1 MLKRLLI
8 AAIFSIAASAPA
20 LPQGAQLGPNQFFAN
35 PTASKAQPKP
45 TTLPAC
51 ANDGIHALVY
61 INGTGLQ
68 CATMTVGGVVPTGY
82 IGGLTT
88 SNDGTSP
95 NTIID
100 FAAGMAADSTNSVLI
115 SLGAMIKATT
125 GPWQAGNANGMGNG
139 LTIAASTWYHVCL
152 TPNGGSPDLWFDTS
166 AVCANKPSGVS
177 GSQFRRIAS
186 FKTDGA
192 ASIIKFLQ
200 IRDAFYWQIPV
211 QDVSAASVNATPAN
225 KALASIPLGVSVR
238 PIMNVNANV
247 SGSASTTR
255 VRVYSPLLNDNN
267 ANLDVNAGINVT
279 ATGVTAVAAWTPI
292 STEYSDT
299 SQNIRVV
306 NNAADVNAVVNIF
319 TMGWID
325 NRGQ

>member
-82 IGGLTT
+82 IGGLTI
-88 SNDGTSP
+88 SNDGASP

-100 FAAGMAADSTNSVLI
+100 IAAGMAADSTNSVLI

-125 GPWQAGNANGMGNG
+125 GAWQAGNANGMGNG

-177 GSQFRRIAS
+177 GSLFRRIAS
-186 FKTDGA
+186 FKTNGSSA
-192 ASIIKFLQ
+192 IIAFLQ
-200 IRDAFYWQIPV
+200 IKDAFYWQTPV
-211 QDVSAASVNATPAN
+211 LDVNAFAVTSTPAN
-225 KALASIPLGVSVR
+225 KSFTVPLGVSVR
-238 PIMNVNANV
+238 PIMNLNANS
-247 SGSASTTR
+247 SGSLSTSR
-255 VRVYSPLLNDNN
+255 FRIYSPLLGDNN
-267 ANLDVNAGINVT
+267 VNTDVSCGAST
-279 ATGVTAVAAWTPI
+279 AATAVTAVAAWC
-292 STEYSDT
+292 SDSNEYTDT
-299 SQNIRVV
+299 SQNLRIV
-306 NNAADVNAVVNIF
+306 NNGNESNVAVNVF